1 MPAPPPPPP
10 PPPPRPD
17 YRPDRPVVAA
27 WLIPTPDKPNPRAW
41 MLPFALGWVSAIIG
55 AIAAIAVVLFT

>member
-1 MPAPPPPPP
+1 
-10 PPPPRPD
+10 
-17 YRPDRPVVAA
+17 VVAA